1 MIYEVGKTYK
11 EFMGKPEECHFDID
25 DSGAV
30 FWVTY
35 NCPTPE
41 EIKQFSS
48 NHAFEARYA
57 SIYDIIM
64 LQFKFGTLNWMDVPY
79 TPHSSQNLTWLPEVT
94 AGKGLGILVI
104 LADTANGEVKVL
116 RYLSFSEKFSRELLK
131 EVKYI
136 QEKEFDR
143 NVFNKNLNT
152 IYSRYTTRDLLKI
165 SRSYCKLSDA
175 N

>member
-1 MIYEVGKTYK
+1 MIYEVGKTYV
-11 EFMGKPEECHFDID
+11 EFMGKPEECHLDID
-25 DSGAV
+25 DSGAI

-35 NCPTPE
+35 KTPTPE

-48 NHAFEARYA
+48 NNALEVRYA

-79 TPHSSQNLTWLPEVT
+79 TPHLSPNLTRIPTVT
-94 AGKGLGILVI
+94 TGKGLGIMVI
-104 LADTANGEVKVL
+104 LADSINGEVKVL
-116 RYLSFSEKFSRELLK
+116 RYLSFSEKFTRDLLK
-131 EVKYI
+131 EIKYI

-152 IYSRYTTRDLLKI
+152 IYSRYTTSDLLKI
-165 SRSYCKLSDA
+165 SRSYCKISDA